1 MDDYNQNNYYSNSA
15 SFETAEAFETI
26 EQIEESGAEVEKKTN
41 VLALLSMIFGIL
53 GVVLFVICCGG
64 WIWSLPFTVAALV
77 MGIIANQK
85 EKTGMGT
92 AGFVLGIVGISLVV
106 LSIVANIIIAALN
119 LGTSIL
125 FSGLPLLL
133 EAMSEL

>member
-1 MDDYNQNNYYSNSA
+1 MYDYNQNNYYSNSE
-15 SFETAEAFETI
+15 SFETI

-53 GVVLFVICCGG
+53 GVVLFIICCGG

-106 LSIVANIIIAALN
+106 LSIVANIIFAALN
-119 LGTSIL
+119 IGTSFL
-125 FSGLPLLL
+125 FSGLSLLGS
-133 EAMSEL
+133 AMSEY

>member
-1 MDDYNQNNYYSNSA
+1 MDDYNQNNYYSNSE
-15 SFETAEAFETI
+15 SFETI

-106 LSIVANIIIAALN
+106 LSIVANIILGALQI
-119 LGTSIL
+119 GTSIL

>member
-1 MDDYNQNNYYSNSA
+1 MN
-15 SFETAEAFETI
+15 
-26 EQIEESGAEVEKKTN
+26 
-41 VLALLSMIFGIL
+41 
-53 GVVLFVICCGG
+53 
-64 WIWSLPFTVAALV
+64 
-77 MGIIANQK
+77 IANKK

-106 LSIVANIIIAALN
+106 LSIVANIILGALQI
-119 LGTSIL
+119 GTSIL

>member
-64 WIWSLPFTVAALV
+64 WMWSLPFTVAALV

-106 LSIVANIIIAALN
+106 LSIVANIILGALQI
-119 LGTSIL
+119 GTSIL